1 MTEQTAEYVRV
12 QSLELVFRQSL
23 SGIFANLAV
32 ALLLAGLLV
41 GEVAP
46 GALGTW
52 VVVMV
57 TVAGAR
63 LAWQRVHQARLSD
76 PESLRHWYR
85 WYLVLMAVLGIT
97 WGLGGAVFFHQADSV
112 HQFILFLVL
121 GGLAVAGVSEDG
133 LVEMVE
139 LSDHPWHVA
148 CQFHPEF
155 TSSPRDGHPL
165 FRGFI
170 EAARRRI
177 EVETEPAEAVTA
189 NASS

>member
-76 PESLRHWYR
+76 P
-85 WYLVLMAVLGIT
+85 
-97 WGLGGAVFFHQADSV
+97 
-112 HQFILFLVL
+112 
-121 GGLAVAGVSEDG
+121 
-133 LVEMVE
+133 
-139 LSDHPWHVA
+139 
-148 CQFHPEF
+148 
-155 TSSPRDGHPL
+155 
-165 FRGFI
+165 
-170 EAARRRI
+170 
-177 EVETEPAEAVTA
+177 
-189 NASS
+189 